1 MMGQLKEFG
10 VLYDIS
16 KQIRHWLL
24 RKVLLVP
31 SFR

>member
-1 MMGQLKEFG
+1 MMGQLEELG

-24 RKVLLVP
+24 RKVLLVL
-31 SFR
+31 